1 MVILYLILIV
11 VVDYIQILLIGQKT
25 KKVTINPISD
35 GDKRFQYIA
44 TVALNHEELEMNS
57 ERISKIKPFINK
69 YNWKGTNYPSEKG
82 NYRKFEKNNL
92 RISFNVLYEKEKKI
106 WPAYISKYILF
117 QNTSQTVKKK
127 MILLMICR

>member
-1 MVILYLILIV
+1 
-11 VVDYIQILLIGQKT
+11 
-25 KKVTINPISD
+25 
-35 GDKRFQYIA
+35 
-44 TVALNHEELEMNS
+44 MNS

-92 RISFNVLYEKEKKI
+92 RISFNVLYEKEIKI

-117 QNTSQTVKKK
+117 QNTSQTVKTNDS
-127 MILLMICR
+127 INDL